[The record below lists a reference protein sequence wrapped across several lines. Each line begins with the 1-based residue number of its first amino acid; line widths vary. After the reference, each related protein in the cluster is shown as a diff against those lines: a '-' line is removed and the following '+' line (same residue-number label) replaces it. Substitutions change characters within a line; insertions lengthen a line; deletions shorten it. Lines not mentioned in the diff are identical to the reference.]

1 MPTRLSKRKLKK
13 FMRRW
18 GFLNRVRAI
27 HTLQRFARRYS
38 TDMCGKMKVRRRIDL
53 RHSCHGSSFACTL
66 TPEFDVSLL
75 PGSESIKAS
84 PAQSSKGNV

>member
-53 RHSCHGSSFACTL
+53 RHSCHGFACTP
-66 TPEFDVSLL
+66 TPEFDFSLL
-75 PGSESIKAS
+75 PGSGSIKAS
-84 PAQSSKGNV
+84 SAQSSKGNV

>member
-1 MPTRLSKRKLKK
+1 MPTLYGRKLKK

-18 GFLNRVRAI
+18 GFLNSVRAI

-38 TDMCGKMKVRRRIDL
+38 KDMCRKMKVRRSIDL
-53 RHSCHGSSFACTL
+53 RHSCFAYTL
-66 TPEFDVSLL
+66 IPEFDFFLL

>member
-1 MPTRLSKRKLKK
+1 MPTLSGRKLKK

-38 TDMCGKMKVRRRIDL
+38 TDMCRKMKVRLSIDL
-53 RHSCHGSSFACTL
+53 RHSCFACTL
-66 TPEFDVSLL
+66 TPEFDFFLL